1 MKEDIVYDGKVSSN
15 ISEPEKRVLELIGGS
30 EPQNES
36 EIQLLK
42 EIQELMKSGKVVDI
56 PQM

>member
-15 ISEPEKRVLELIGGS
+15 ISDAEKRVLELIGGA

-36 EIQLLK
+36 EVQLLK

>member
-15 ISEPEKRVLELIGGS
+15 ISEPEKRVLELIGGA

>member
-15 ISEPEKRVLELIGGS
+15 ISEAEKRVLELIGGA
-30 EPQNES
+30 EPQNDS
-36 EIQLLK
+36 EKQLLK
-42 EIQELMKSGKVVDI
+42 EIEELMKSGKVVDI